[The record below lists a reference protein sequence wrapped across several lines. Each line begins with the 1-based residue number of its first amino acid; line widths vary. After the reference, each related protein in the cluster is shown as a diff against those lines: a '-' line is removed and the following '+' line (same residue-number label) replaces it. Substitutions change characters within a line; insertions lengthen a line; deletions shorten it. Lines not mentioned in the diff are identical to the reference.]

1 MKNYRVIWTN
11 SALNDL
17 ADIWLRAV
25 DREAVNRSVSDIEL
39 RLQESPTEWGRDLRE
54 DLRSFSHKS
63 LRVLFYVAEDRK
75 IVRIVAATV
84 SDASNGHS
92 DV

>member
-25 DREAVNRSVSDIEL
+25 DREVVNRAVSEIES

-54 DLRSFSHKS
+54 GLRSFSQKA

-75 IVRIVAATV
+75 MVRIVAATV
-84 SDASNGHS
+84 ADSSNGHH